1 MFRAGLRMVLSSGI
15 PHAEFIEAHS
25 LSEAMTEPLPE
36 VNLILLDI
44 ILKDPLAPNGLDGI
58 AALRKHWP
66 HAPILVL
73 SSQDD
78 AQTANL
84 ALMLGASDFVSK
96 AEAADKIIAITQRY
110 LQQPVT
116 AAAFSQQNYALKRL
130 TPRQL
135 EVLTLLH
142 KGLSNKLIAHQL
154 SLSDNTVRRHVQD
167 ILEFFEV
174 TSRAEAVF
182 AARSQG
188 LVD

>member
-15 PHAEFIEAHS
+15 PNAEFIEAHS
-25 LSEAMTEPLPE
+25 LADAMTVPLPA

-44 ILKDPLAPNGLDGI
+44 ILKDPLAPNGLDVI

-66 HAPILVL
+66 QAPVLVL

-78 AQTANL
+78 AQTAKL
-84 ALMLGASDFVSK
+84 ALMLGASGFVSK
-96 AEAADKIIAITQRY
+96 AEAADEIIAIVLRHLQRP
-110 LQQPVT
+110 LSATTLPPNT
-116 AAAFSQQNYALKRL
+116 NALKRL

-174 TSRAEAVF
+174 ASRAEAVF